1 MLHKR
6 TIRTML
12 AGIAMAAL
20 ASPAFA
26 IDGADLVNK
35 LNAAS
40 GTSGWTISYGSI
52 ATDGDTVVLE
62 GTKVKPVGGDASAEV
77 GDVRLEGVE
86 EDGSGGYTVETV
98 RFPDFNKT
106 DDGVT
111 VTATGLQ
118 IEGLA
123 IPAKAESGTLDSM
136 LMYDKASSGPLTVTR
151 KGTEIFSMS
160 GMHAG
165 VQRMP
170 DAAGVTYDATFSDIK
185 ANLTQVEDPKARE
198 TIEKLGLQ
206 TLAGEMTMKGSW
218 ALDSGKLSLDEYAL
232 DFADVGRLGLSLA
245 ISGYTLDFINAMR
258 QAAEASQANPNKD
271 EANAALGM
279 SMMGLMQQL
288 TFDRA
293 AITFADASLTRKVLD
308 VVGAEQGVSGE
319 QMAQSLKGL
328 VPIMIAQLKMP
339 ELQNQISEAVSAY
352 LDDPKNLT
360 ISAEPKKPVPFP
372 MIMGAAMGA
381 PDTIPQVLGVK
392 VTANQ

>member
-12 AGIAMAAL
+12 AGIAMATL
-20 ASPAFA
+20 AGPAFA

-40 GTSGWTISYGSI
+40 GSSGWAVSYGNI
-52 ATDGDTVVLE
+52 ATDGNTVVLE
-62 GTKVKPVGGDASAEV
+62 GMKVKAVGGEAAADV

-106 DDGVT
+106 EDGVT
-111 VTATGLQ
+111 VTATALQ

-123 IPAKAESGTLDSM
+123 IPAKVESGTLSSM
-136 LMYDKASSGPLTVTR
+136 LMYDKASSGPLTVSR
-151 KGTEIFSMS
+151 KGTEIFSVS
-160 GMHAG
+160 GMQAS
-165 VQRMP
+165 VERMP
-170 DAAGVTYDATFSDIK
+170 DDAGLTYGATFSDIK
-185 ANLTQVEDPKARE
+185 ADLTQVEDPKARE
-198 TIEKLGLQ
+198 TIEKLGMQ

-218 ALDSGKLSLDEYAL
+218 ALASGKLSLDEYAL
-232 DFADVGRLGLSLA
+232 DFADVGRLGLSFA
-245 ISGYTLDFINAMR
+245 ISGYTMDFINAMR
-258 QAAEASQANPNKD
+258 QAMEASEANPNKD

-293 AITFADASLTRKVLD
+293 AISFADASLTRKVLE
-308 VVGAEQGVSGE
+308 VVGAEQGVSAE

-328 VPIMIAQLKMP
+328 VPIMVAQLNMP
-339 ELQNQISEAVSAY
+339 ELQNQIAEAVNTY

-360 ISAEPKKPVPFP
+360 VSAEPEKPVPFP

-381 PDTIPQVLGVK
+381 PNTIPKVLGVT
-392 VTANQ
+392 VTANE